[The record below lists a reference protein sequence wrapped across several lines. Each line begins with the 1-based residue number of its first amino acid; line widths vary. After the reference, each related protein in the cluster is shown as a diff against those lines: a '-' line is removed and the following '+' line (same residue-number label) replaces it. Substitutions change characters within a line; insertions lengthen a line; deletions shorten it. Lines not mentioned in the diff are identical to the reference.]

1 MPIAVEVVSKERR
14 VFEEAA
20 ADMVVIPATDGIMGV
35 LPNHAPVL
43 TTLGF
48 GELIVRKGGAEE
60 RFAIYGGVV
69 DVRPTKV
76 TILAELAESS
86 FDLDYDA
93 IETAREAAARA
104 MASGVAGAPEQRAA
118 IAQTLRRAELAARI
132 QQKIRSRG
140 PVMRIIEQD
149 ERDASR

>member
-1 MPIAVEVVSKERR
+1 MPIAVEIVSKERK
-14 VFEEAA
+14 VFEELEATMVIVPAA
-20 ADMVVIPATDGIMGV
+20 EGLMGV

-48 GELIVRKGGAEE
+48 GELIVKKGEAEE

-86 FDLDYDA
+86 FDLDMEA
-93 IETAREAAARA
+93 IEKARAQAAEMMAKGADSVVGVHNQAAA
-104 MASGVAGAPEQRAA
+104 AA
-118 IAQTLRRAELAARI
+118 LRRAELAAKIEAKMRTRASGLRII
-132 QQKIRSRG
+132 QQETREAK
-140 PVMRIIEQD
+140 
-149 ERDASR
+149 

>member
-1 MPIAVEVVSKERR
+1 MPIAVELVSKERR

-20 ADMVVIPATDGIMGV
+20 ADMVVIPATEGIMGV

-48 GELIVRKGGAEE
+48 GELIIRKGGAEE

-76 TILAELAESS
+76 TVLAELAESS
-86 FDLDYDA
+86 FDLDFDA
-93 IETAREAAARA
+93 IEQARESAAKM
-104 MASGVAGAPEQRAA
+104 MAAGAAGAPEQRAA
-118 IAQTLRRAELAARI
+118 IVQALRRAELAARI
-132 QQKIRSRG
+132 QTKIRNRG
-140 PVMRIIEQD
+140 PVIRIVQQNGN
-149 ERDASR
+149 